1 MVYEGAAGKKH
12 QNNDFY
18 GTRSSFRY
26 FWTCH
31 FVKFERKSSLKLCK
45 LYLSKEISYE
55 FASTFLTFVY
65 LELLYQMN
73 GLYLELLYQMNEI
86 YIEKLI

>member
-1 MVYEGAAGKKH
+1 MKGRLAKNIKTTIFIAPDQV
-12 QNNDFY
+12 
-18 GTRSSFRY
+18 
-26 FWTCH
+26 
-31 FVKFERKSSLKLCK
+31 FVTFGLVILLNLKVKVLLNCANCICQK
-45 LYLSKEISYE
+45 RFHMI